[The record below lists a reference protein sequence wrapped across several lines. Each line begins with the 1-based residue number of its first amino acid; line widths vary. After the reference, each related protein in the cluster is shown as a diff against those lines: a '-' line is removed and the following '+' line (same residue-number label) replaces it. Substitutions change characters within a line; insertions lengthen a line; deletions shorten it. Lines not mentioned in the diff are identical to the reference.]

1 MGELLFCPFC
11 REPFEDARECPD
23 HELVLVPWRELP
35 ESREG
40 ADQAPL
46 GLFSP
51 RLGRGWVMVG
61 ALAFLVGF
69 FLPLAEM
76 QETTRMAGGSLW
88 QLARA
93 HTFRLWLVP
102 TTVVALG
109 LVLYRRRSALAM
121 RGARL
126 AVPLL
131 GAAPLVAV
139 LLTLRGVY
147 AAAALL
153 ELKSRM
159 GVSVRVGAGSWL
171 VAIGCACVI
180 YGGVRLGVP
189 KAVRVRGRA

>member
-11 REPFEDARECPD
+11 REPFEEARECPE
-23 HELVLVPWRELP
+23 HELILVPWRDLP

-40 ADQAPL
+40 ADQVPL
-46 GLFSP
+46 ALCSP

-61 ALAFLVGF
+61 ALAILVGF

-76 QETTRMAGGSLW
+76 QEATRVAAGSLW

-93 HTFRLWLVP
+93 HAVRLWLVP
-102 TTVVALG
+102 TTVAALG

-131 GAAPLVAV
+131 GAAPLLAV
-139 LLTLRGVY
+139 LFTLRGVY

-153 ELKSRM
+153 EARTRM
-159 GVSVRVGAGSWL
+159 PVAVRVGAGSWL